1 MRKCIRCGA
10 EMIEGCGVRQ
20 SDSACGVV
28 IMESE
33 KFFAK
38 TIGRL
43 KAAVCPEC
51 GEVSLY
57 IDQTETLKH
66 IRQRL

>member
-10 EMIEGCGVRQ
+10 EMVEGCGVRQ
-20 SDSACGVV
+20 SDTACGVV
-28 IMESE
+28 IMDSE

-38 TIGRL
+38 TVGKL

-51 GEVSLY
+51 GEVSMY
-57 IDQTETLKH
+57 IENTDRLKAEK
-66 IRQRL
+66 

>member
-10 EMIEGCGVRQ
+10 EMTEGCGVRQ
-20 SDSACGVV
+20 SDSACGV
-28 IMESE
+28 IITESE

-38 TIGRL
+38 AIGRL

-51 GEVSLY
+51 GEVSMY
-57 IDQTETLKH
+57 IENPEKPKAG
-66 IRQRL
+66 R